1 MTFQS
6 DIWLLL
12 WIGLVALL
20 THGIKLKRKELVLG
34 QETERYSI
42 IFAFIV
48 FLPIFL
54 FVSIGDIRSD
64 IWTYLDGFN
73 KLSPSFSDV
82 FNNWWSDKGPGFTL
96 IEVAI
101 KHLFGNNS
109 DAFRI
114 VFGLIQTI
122 PLVLV
127 YRKYSEDYIFSI
139 FLFITMGYYNGWMMN
154 GLRQFVAA
162 CIVFATLPLLLKK
175 KFIPTIIIIL
185 LAMTIHSS
193 AMMMLPIVLVVWF
206 EPWKKGILFSYVLFV
221 IALFIFVNN
230 NDMLSE
236 EILKNDDGANPIRI
250 LISAIPVVLAFI
262 GRKQIAADNNPLIN
276 VCVNMSVFTMLIYFV
291 ATFTN
296 GIGTGRLPA
305 YTGIFNLILIP
316 YLASNVFEKH
326 KSDYIKLFFIL
337 FYIAFFMYSLIIGTT

>member
-12 WIGLVALL
+12 WIGLVALFA
-20 THGIKLKRKELVLG
+20 HGVKLKRKELVLG
-34 QETERYSI
+34 QETERYGMF
-42 IFAFIV
+42 FAFIV
-48 FLPIFL
+48 FLPVFL
-54 FVSIGDIRSD
+54 FVSIGEIRGD
-64 IWTYLDGFN
+64 IWAYLNAYDN
-73 KLSPSFSDV
+73 LSVSFSDV
-82 FNNWWSDKGPGFTL
+82 FYNWWSDKGPGFTL
-96 IEVAI
+96 IELAI
-101 KHLFGNNS
+101 KHFFGNSRN
-109 DAFRI
+109 AFRI

-127 YRKYSEDYIFSI
+127 YRRYSEDYIFSI
-139 FLFITMGYYNGWMMN
+139 FLFITMGYYSGWMMN

-162 CIVFATLPLLLKK
+162 CIIFAALPLLLKK
-175 KFIPTIIIIL
+175 KFVPTIIIIL

-193 AMMMLPIVLVVWF
+193 AMMMLPIVLVAWF

-230 NDMLSE
+230 TDMLSE

-262 GRKQIAADNNPLIN
+262 GRKQITADNNPLIN
-276 VCVNMSVFTMLIYFV
+276 ICVNMSVFTMLIYFV

-296 GIGTGRLPA
+296 GIGTGRLPV
-305 YTGIFNLILIP
+305 YTGIYNLILIP
-316 YLASNVFEKH
+316 YLVSNVFDMR
-326 KSDYIKLFFIL
+326 KSKYIKLFFVF
-337 FYIAFFMYSLIIGTT
+337 FYLVFFFYSLLNGIN